1 MKQKV
6 VSHSANGALPPED
19 LGLDVTAGPI
29 LAVGSSHAN
38 TTTTFL
44 FEREPARIS
53 FDVSAMLAGCAA
65 SEALLIVLRKNGPE
79 EPWTRAIIPPT
90 TTRRFLS
97 PRDAVLLRHMS
108 PFLLTTCRR
117 FVAFVLNCCVFWLAG
132 LDSARGAGEAD
143 CVKRR

>member
-19 LGLDVTAGPI
+19 LGLDITAGPI
-29 LAVGSSHAN
+29 LAVESSHAN
-38 TTTTFL
+38 TTTTLL

-65 SEALLIVLRKNGPE
+65 GEALLIVLRKNGPE
-79 EPWTRAIIPPT
+79 EPWTRAIIPPN

-97 PRDAVLLRHMS
+97 PRDANFASPRVAVSSHHVSSVRYVCPELL
-108 PFLLTTCRR
+108 
-117 FVAFVLNCCVFWLAG
+117 CVLAG
-132 LDSARGAGEAD
+132 WAR
-143 CVKRR
+143 